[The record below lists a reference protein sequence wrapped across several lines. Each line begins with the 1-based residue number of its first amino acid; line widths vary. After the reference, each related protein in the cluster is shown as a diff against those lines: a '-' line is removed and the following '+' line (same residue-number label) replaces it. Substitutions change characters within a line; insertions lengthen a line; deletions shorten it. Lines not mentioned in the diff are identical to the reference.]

1 MDQLRDYE
9 KNEISKM
16 RLKINQQ
23 IREMNDKWKREKEV
37 KENSFLLEKMQIEQK
52 FQNDFLAFKS
62 K

>member
-37 KENSFLLEKMQIEQK
+37 KENSFLLEKM
-52 FQNDFLAFKS
+52 
-62 K
+62 